1 VKPGPW
7 FPANRSFYPIIM
19 AFVYVL
25 LVLASLTGTSGLEQS
40 TNPVRKVVT
49 MLQLMQRKVMQE
61 GEREKEL
68 HDKFVCYCD
77 TYSNVELRKECKADR
92 AKIAELTSSIG
103 AAKGK
108 LDQLREDLKKHAAE
122 SATAK
127 AAMDE
132 ATAIREKEA
141 ATFASD
147 SAEYKKNIAAAK
159 KAIAAIEKGMGSSFL
174 QTTAAQDLQKFIGA
188 KSDMN
193 DADRRDVLS
202 FLSGKSEVPSSDMI
216 AGIMRTMVEEME
228 KALAD
233 MIAAE
238 EAAIAQ
244 YEQLMAAKQKEV
256 KALTAAIEKK
266 SAREGELSVK
276 LVDMENDLTDT
287 QASLAAN
294 EKLLTELDKT
304 CDAKEAE
311 YEQNKKLRAEELV
324 AIADTIKI
332 LNDDDA
338 LELFKKSVDSSFIQM
353 KVSGQALRVKALNT
367 ITTAMQTTHE
377 KRPKMDFIVLALKG
391 KKVGLEGVIKMIDN
405 MVATLTKE
413 QTDDEAKK
421 AYCAS
426 EFDTADDKKKS
437 VENSISDVQTALDDS
452 AESIAAVNEEIKA
465 LQTGVKDL
473 DKSVEDMTEQRKEET
488 AEFTEAQSS
497 DRAAKQVLGFAK
509 NRLNKFYN
517 PALYVPPPKAELS
530 EEDRLMAASG
540 GEVTTTTAG
549 GIAGTGVSFL
559 QLSKETPPPPPAAVS
574 AFKKNTQ
581 STGVIEMIDL
591 LIADLDKDMAAH
603 EAEEKEAQADYEAA
617 LKDSAEKRKAD
628 SATIEEKESMKA
640 DLEGQHQTHSK
651 EKASHTKELAATL
664 QFIHSLHSECDFL
677 VKYFDIRKEAR
688 AAEIEA
694 LNKAKQIL
702 SGADFSLAQT
712 RSLRSVKPAF

>member
-1 VKPGPW
+1 
-7 FPANRSFYPIIM
+7 
-19 AFVYVL
+19 
-25 LVLASLTGTSGLEQS
+25 
-40 TNPVRKVVT
+40 
-49 MLQLMQRKVMQE
+49 
-61 GEREKEL
+61 
-68 HDKFVCYCD
+68 
-77 TYSNVELRKECKADR
+77 
-92 AKIAELTSSIG
+92 
-103 AAKGK
+103 
-108 LDQLREDLKKHAAE
+108 
-122 SATAK
+122 
-127 AAMDE
+127 
-132 ATAIREKEA
+132 
-141 ATFASD
+141 
-147 SAEYKKNIAAAK
+147 
-159 KAIAAIEKGMGSSFL
+159 
-174 QTTAAQDLQKFIGA
+174 
-188 KSDMN
+188 
-193 DADRRDVLS
+193 
-202 FLSGKSEVPSSDMI
+202 
-216 AGIMRTMVEEME
+216 
-228 KALAD
+228 
-233 MIAAE
+233 
-238 EAAIAQ
+238 
-244 YEQLMAAKQKEV
+244 
-256 KALTAAIEKK
+256 
-266 SAREGELSVK
+266 
-276 LVDMENDLTDT
+276 
-287 QASLAAN
+287 
-294 EKLLTELDKT
+294 
-304 CDAKEAE
+304 
-311 YEQNKKLRAEELV
+311 
-324 AIADTIKI
+324 
-332 LNDDDA
+332 
-338 LELFKKSVDSSFIQM
+338 
-353 KVSGQALRVKALNT
+353 
-367 ITTAMQTTHE
+367 
-377 KRPKMDFIVLALKG
+377 MDFIVLALKG

>member
-1 VKPGPW
+1 MALIHVLMVLSSFIG
-7 FPANRSFYPIIM
+7 AN
-19 AFVYVL
+19 
-25 LVLASLTGTSGLEQS
+25 GLEQA

-61 GEREKEL
+61 GEKEKEL

-92 AKIAELTSSIG
+92 AKIAELTSSVE

-122 SATAK
+122 STAAK

-147 SAEYKKNIAAAK
+147 EAEDKKNIAALK
-159 KAIAAIEKGMGSSFL
+159 KALAAIEKGMGSSFL
-174 QTTAAQDLQKFIGA
+174 QTGAAQDLQKFFTA
-188 KSDMN
+188 KTDMN
-193 DADRRDVLS
+193 DEDRRDVLS
-202 FLSGKSEVPSSDMI
+202 FLSGKSEAPSSDMI
-216 AGIMRTMVEEME
+216 AGIMRNMLEEME

-233 MIAAE
+233 MTAAE
-238 EAAIAQ
+238 QAAITQ
-244 YEQLMAAKQKEV
+244 FEQLMAAKQKEV
-256 KALTAAIEKK
+256 KALTAAIETK

-287 QASLAAN
+287 KASLAAN

-338 LELFKKSVDSSFIQM
+338 LELFKKSIDSSFVQV
-353 KVSGQALRVKALNT
+353 KVSGQALRVKALST
-367 ITTAMQTTHE
+367 ITSVMKVTNE

-391 KKVGLEGVIKMIDN
+391 KKIGLEGVIKMIDN

-413 QTDDEAKK
+413 QTDDESKK
-421 AYCAS
+421 VYCSS
-426 EFDTADDKKKS
+426 EFDTADDKKKA

-452 AESIAAVNEEIKA
+452 SESIAAVNEEIKA
-465 LQTGVKDL
+465 LQTGIKDL
-473 DKSVEDMTEQRKEET
+473 DKSVEDLTEQRKEET
-488 AEFTEAQSS
+488 AEFTESQSA
-497 DRAAKQVLGFAK
+497 DTAAKQVLRFAK

-530 EEDRLMAASG
+530 EQDRLMAASG

-549 GIAGTGVSFL
+549 GIAGTGVTFL
-559 QLSKETPPPPPAAVS
+559 QVGKETPPPPPAAVS
-574 AFKKNTQ
+574 AFKKSTQ

-603 EAEEKEAQADYEAA
+603 AAEEKEAQADYEAA
-617 LKDSAEKRKAD
+617 VKDSAEKRKAD
-628 SATIEEKESMKA
+628 TATIEEKESMKA

-651 EKASHTKELAATL
+651 EKASRTKELAATL
-664 QFIHSLHSECDFL
+664 QYIHALHSECDFL
-677 VKYFDIRKEAR
+677 LKYFDVRKEAR

-694 LNKAKQIL
+694 LKKAKQIL